1 MADGDGDGEVR
12 RDATLTLVV
21 LVPVVVAAVVLRAPR
36 SPALFGAGV
45 LGAVVLELLLSRRAD
60 RVRAV
65 WADRRV
71 QVLAV
76 SAALVGGGAV
86 VFVSGAWVLTPLLG
100 GLCGYLAI
108 LGAVVWHRRRGSKR
122 NG

>member
-1 MADGDGDGEVR
+1 MADGDSDLR
-12 RDATLTLVV
+12 RDAALTLAV
-21 LVPVVVAAVVLRAPR
+21 LVPVAVAAIRLRAPR

-45 LGAVVLELLLSRRAD
+45 VGAVVLELLLSRRAD

-76 SAALVGGGAV
+76 SVALAGGGAL
-86 VFVSGAWVLTPLLG
+86 VSVAGAWVLTALLG
-100 GLCGYLAI
+100 GLCGYLAV
-108 LGAVVWHRRRGSKR
+108 LGVVVWHRRRGAER

>member
-1 MADGDGDGEVR
+1 MADGDGDLR

-21 LVPVVVAAVVLRAPR
+21 LVPTVVAAAVLRAPR

-45 LGAVVLELLLSRRAD
+45 LGAIALELLLSRRAD

-71 QVLAV
+71 QALTVLL
-76 SAALVGGGAV
+76 ALVGGSAL
-86 VFVSGAWVLTPLLG
+86 VSLAGAWVLTPLLG

-108 LGAVVWHRRRGSKR
+108 LGVVVWRQRRVTKR